1 MVGPGTR
8 AQTLRRQAQQ
18 KQPSPPSNQQQG
30 PSAST
35 SSNGNDTF
43 LTPVSS
49 PQNITA
55 ASNNGQP
62 RTPDSLASD
71 ANEIAGIQ
79 DGQHE
84 NTGTNLCTYIS
95 GSFILVKLL

>member
-1 MVGPGTR
+1 MAGPGTR

-35 SSNGNDTF
+35 SSNDTTTF
-43 LTPVSS
+43 VTSAYS

-55 ASNNGQP
+55 GSNNGQP
-62 RTPDSLASD
+62 HTPESFASNV
-71 ANEIAGIQ
+71 NETARSH
-79 DGQHE
+79 DGQ
-84 NTGTNLCTYIS
+84 NDNSGTNFCTYIS
-95 GSFILVKLL
+95 SSFILFQLL